1 MTEAFN
7 TVVRE
12 LARLPG
18 IGRRSAERAA
28 LALVRKRDAQLAPL
42 VDALAELRDS
52 VRLCRLCGS
61 ITTPD
66 SDPCRICADPAR
78 DSGVLCVVE
87 ESGDIMA
94 FERSGAFTGL
104 YHALHGRVTPMGGS
118 GPTDIRLAEL
128 EARVREGGIRE
139 VLLALGADVEGDS
152 TASMIAERL
161 AAACASTGAQVRIS
175 RLAFGIPAGSAV
187 GYSDPVTLRRAVAGR
202 QEV

>member
-28 LALVRKRDAQLAPL
+28 LALIRKRDAQLAPL
-42 VDALAELRDS
+42 IDALSELRDS
-52 VRLCRLCGS
+52 VRICRLCGA
-61 ITTPD
+61 ITTPEA
-66 SDPCRICADPAR
+66 DPCRICSDTAR
-78 DSGVLCVVE
+78 DASVLCVVE

-104 YHALHGRVTPMGGS
+104 YHALHGRVTPMS
-118 GPTDIRLAEL
+118 GTGPADIRLVEL
-128 EARVREGGIRE
+128 EARIREGSFHE
-139 VLLALGADVEGDS
+139 VILALGADVEGDA

-161 AAACASTGAQVRIS
+161 AIIDAEIRVS

-202 QEV
+202 QNV